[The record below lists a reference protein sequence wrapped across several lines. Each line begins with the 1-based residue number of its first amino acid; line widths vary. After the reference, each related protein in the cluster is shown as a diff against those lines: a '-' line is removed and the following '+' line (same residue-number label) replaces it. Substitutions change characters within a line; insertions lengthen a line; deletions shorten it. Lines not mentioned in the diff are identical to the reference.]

1 MELGIRGKVAIVTA
15 ASKGIGFAV
24 AKKFAEE
31 GVRLVINSR
40 SEENLKKAKSELEK
54 IGANVVIVP
63 GDLRE
68 KETAERIYNAA
79 VESFGGVDILFLN
92 AGGPRPGG
100 FFDVDERDWFDTFE
114 TNFMSAQRLVRLA
127 APKMIERKWGRI
139 VFLTSISV
147 RNPIRNLILSNS
159 IRMAITG
166 MMKTLST
173 ELAEYNVT
181 VNAVAP
187 GYTLTDRVKQLLDD
201 KAKRSGK
208 TYEEVLEELS
218 ESIPMRRLG
227 KPEEIASV
235 VVFLSSEPAA
245 FLTGQTIVVDGGQ
258 DMTSV

>member
-79 VESFGGVDILFLN
+79 VESFGGADILFLN

-201 KAKRSGK
+201 KAKKSGK